1 MVHSVMPHKHPLL
14 RSILRIL
21 KAVEDV
27 VKINTRVRDSPAK
40 KHISVQ
46 IKKENKS
53 QRRLR
58 DTQPQASSDTS
69 EYHQSLIVP
78 HKSASRSR

>member
-21 KAVEDV
+21 KAVEGV
-27 VKINTRVRDSPAK
+27 VKINARVRDSPAK

-46 IKKENKS
+46 VKKENKTGGRS
-53 QRRLR
+53 GAGKATPKCPNGPKAIQTVLI
-58 DTQPQASSDTS
+58 
-69 EYHQSLIVP
+69 SLP
-78 HKSASRSR
+78 